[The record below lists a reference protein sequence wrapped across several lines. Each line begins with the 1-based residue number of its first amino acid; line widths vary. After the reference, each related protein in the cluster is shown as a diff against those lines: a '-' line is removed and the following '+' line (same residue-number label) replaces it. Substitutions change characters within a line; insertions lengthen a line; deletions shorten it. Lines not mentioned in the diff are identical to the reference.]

1 MRKPTW
7 GDCSVRALASAK
19 GYSYGVAQMKLKEY
33 RASDRSG
40 IGTNEWINHLI
51 FKEGFD
57 LVVNYEKA
65 FIKARK
71 ECREEARKTGRLYYE
86 ILREKGCYKW
96 TDVSPT
102 LNQAINMY
110 EMLEEGTW
118 IVDVKSHTFCIKD
131 GVIYGNGRSE
141 VALRKRV
148 WMIAKL

>member
-1 MRKPTW
+1 MKIKSHKSGIKFVDTIQTYKDMRKPTW

-71 ECREEARKTGRLYYE
+71 ECR
-86 ILREKGCYKW
+86 
-96 TDVSPT
+96 
-102 LNQAINMY
+102 
-110 EMLEEGTW
+110 
-118 IVDVKSHTFCIKD
+118 
-131 GVIYGNGRSE
+131 RST
-141 VALRKRV
+141 
-148 WMIAKL
+148 